1 MKGRKKRFEKKAHLA
16 WLSESQVGYRGSAQP
31 EWKLLSFDELSAD
44 QSVPSTIDLISALE
58 LESGAPPTKIEPMSG
73 ETVQVSSEVRLVIQR
88 IDEDRPR
95 VADSSTEVP
104 YGTVVRV
111 GSLLFAPL
119 FEEQAE
125 SFREGALELP
135 RVAEAQDIAPDADA
149 DRASL
154 EISSALRL
162 SKPSKTIIAVVV
174 SLVLIVVALLVWQFT
189 RAPSEGDVIPERV
202 LCVFSGW
209 ENTRHKT
216 LRDNVDES
224 LREIGFSPIVANEEE
239 VGATVSDI
247 RELEPLARKN
257 LAAQVLLMSIEV
269 TKERPGLEKNRR
281 YLFLRVSAQTFT
293 VGEPT
298 PNEPQ
303 SIDLGLQRNEEEE
316 SLVEAGGRALEPLLG
331 GVMTE
336 LVRSSAITS
345 EISISETEHIDQTNK
360 TLLSA
365 QAAALSREQGIERF
379 EKACEETEERT
390 RSSVGDTG
398 RALTKGCG
406 VEYPV
411 GMLPDGSAAIVRVK
425 TGEPYFLLETP
436 APVHWVNT
444 QERLDVVPVDGSPRR
459 VLAFAEEISGEAA
472 VSANGKS
479 VLFIEKALSRY
490 GLISV
495 DLGTFERSVLH
506 VTEPPARIESPMPSM
521 DGRWI
526 LFKQSSGPRDPGW
539 YRVLD
544 VENGEVVDVPGK
556 RTTRFD
562 WVELVHPEKSSNQ
575 TYLATLSRLPRDEID
590 DTTPMVLQLRLT
602 TRGKLRV
609 GSGSLLKHVEII
621 APATGERVA
630 RLFDPDRFIEQVIGS
645 LDGDLIMT
653 MTKLDDNER
662 LLCRYNLATKKLV
675 DIPISRRLWN
685 LRLTDS
691 GNLVGVIAT
700 NDRGL
705 VNRNDRELVHVGFEE
720 GELVRITENSIQ
732 DGNLRPASKAS
743 RVLYSCLPWTSGRE
757 RSVCIAEL
765 PQ

>member
-1 MKGRKKRFEKKAHLA
+1 MKGKKKRFEKKAHLA
-16 WLSESQVGYRGSAQP
+16 WLSESQVGYRGTAQP
-31 EWKLLSFDELSAD
+31 EWKLLSLDELSAD
-44 QSVPSTIDLISALE
+44 QSGPKSIDLTSALE

-95 VADSSTEVP
+95 VADNSTEVP

-119 FEEQAE
+119 FEEQVE
-125 SFREGALELP
+125 SFREGTLELP

-149 DRASL
+149 DRVSL

-162 SKPSKTIIAVVV
+162 SKPSKWIVGVVV
-174 SLVLIVVALLVWQFT
+174 LLVLIVGGLVVWHFT
-189 RAPSEGDVIPERV
+189 RAQSEGEVIPERV

-216 LRDNVDES
+216 LRDNVDEA
-224 LREIGFSPIVANEEE
+224 LREFGFSPIVATSEDLD
-239 VGATVSDI
+239 GPVSDV

-281 YLFLRVSAQTFT
+281 YLFLKVSAQTHR
-293 VGEPT
+293 VGGAIPSEPR
-298 PNEPQ
+298 

-331 GVMTE
+331 GAVTE
-336 LVRSSAITS
+336 LLRSPAITS
-345 EISISETEHIDQTNK
+345 EISISETEYIDQTNK

-379 EKACEETEERT
+379 DKACEETEERT

-411 GMLPDGSAAIVRVK
+411 GLLPDGSSAIVLVK

-459 VLAFAEEISGEAA
+459 VLSFAEEISGEAA
-472 VSANGKS
+472 LSANGKS

-495 DLGTFERSVLH
+495 DVDSFERSVLH
-506 VTEPPARIESPMPSM
+506 VTEPPARMADPLPSM

-544 VENGEVVDVPGK
+544 VESGEIVDIPGK

-562 WVELVHPEKSSNQ
+562 WVELDHPEKASTQ

-590 DTTPMVLQLRLT
+590 DTTTMVMQMRLT
-602 TRGKLRV
+602 ARGTLRV
-609 GSGSLLKHVEII
+609 ATGSLLKHVEII
-621 APATGERVA
+621 EPATGERVA

-645 LDGDLIMT
+645 IDGDLIMT

-662 LLCRYNLATKKLV
+662 LLCRYNLATKKLI
-675 DIPISRRLWN
+675 DIPISRRLWD
-685 LRLTDS
+685 LRLTAS
-691 GNLVGVIAT
+691 GELVGVIAT
-700 NDRGL
+700 NDREL
-705 VNRNDRELVHVGFEE
+705 VNRNDRELVHVELEE
-720 GELVRITENSIQ
+720 GTLFRLTENSIQ
-732 DGNLRPASKAS
+732 DGYPRPASKAS
-743 RVLYSCLPWTSGRE
+743 RVLYSCRPWTSGRE